1 MLRTIGSL
9 ALLVFYAWAIFMP
22 RADASGSADEL
33 RALAERSRTLLQ
45 AGRHADALAPAL
57 TLREAHPAN
66 LVYLKQL
73 ATIYGQLGR
82 SREEAEA
89 WESFVASAPSPE
101 EACPYIADAY
111 VRQGLVKASVD
122 AFERCLVFD
131 PDNPDAMLSL
141 ARAIERGEPP
151 RARALYER
159 GLAIAPNY
167 QDLRLGLARL
177 DLREGR
183 LREARE
189 AAAIVIAGR
198 PDDADALL
206 VAGLA
211 YQREGN
217 LVEARKALERGT
229 HLAPNDVDFVTALGL
244 VAETQGRIDDA
255 RTYYAK
261 AFALSPNDPDARTRL
276 QRVSVQPGTP

>member
-141 ARAIERGEPP
+141 ARAIERANLHAHVRCTNVASRLP
-151 RARALYER
+151 RTTRTCAWDWPASTF
-159 GLAIAPNY
+159 GK
-167 QDLRLGLARL
+167 GVC
-177 DLREGR
+177 GR
-183 LREARE
+183 H
-189 AAAIVIAGR
+189 GR
-198 PDDADALL
+198 P
-206 VAGLA
+206 
-211 YQREGN
+211 
-217 LVEARKALERGT
+217 
-229 HLAPNDVDFVTALGL
+229 PP
-244 VAETQGRIDDA
+244 
-255 RTYYAK
+255 
-261 AFALSPNDPDARTRL
+261 S
-276 QRVSVQPGTP
+276 